1 MKMFRMDPKDEP
13 AFPIPSWQTTL
24 EFIKESA
31 RARVGE
37 LRAQLEGDG
46 EAMAK
51 ILACEG

>member
-1 MKMFRMDPKDEP
+1 MDPKEDP

-37 LRAQLEGDG
+37 QRIQHEGDG